1 MSKYSEE
8 FKISVVKK
16 YLDSKISVR
25 QLSRQLEI
33 NKSLIQLWINKYN
46 TNGFINKKEKT
57 TIYSSEF
64 KLKVLNYQQENG
76 LSDRKTAIIFGI
88 AEH

>member
-76 LSDRKTAIIFGI
+76 LSDRKTAIIF
-88 AEH
+88 